1 MCSTNSILLQ
11 IAPGAELIEI
21 ASEPTKETEQTHA
34 MALKALVESLLF
46 VSDEPVPIDKLAA
59 VLGAR
64 PEEIDDVLAQL
75 ARDYEVRGFRLQ
87 RKGQLVQIVSAPEA
101 AEYIR
106 RFLGLEAGSRLSAA
120 ALETLAVIAYRQP
133 VTRSEIQAVRG
144 VDSDSVLRT
153 LLNQGL
159 IEEQGRM
166 ERAGRPILY
175 GTSFEFLQHFGLRDL
190 AQLPPLQESDPGHS
204 ASTPDEVDSS

>member
-1 MCSTNSILLQ
+1 
-11 IAPGAELIEI
+11 LIEMTC
-21 ASEPTKETEQTHA
+21 EPTTGIEQTQTL
-34 MALKALVESLLF
+34 ALKTLVESLLF
-46 VSDEPVPIDKLAA
+46 VSDAPVPIDKLAA

-64 PEEIDDVLAQL
+64 QEEVDNVLTQL
-75 ARDYEVRGFRLQ
+75 ASEYEVRGFRLQ
-87 RKGQLVQIVSAPEA
+87 RKGQFVQIVSAPEA
-101 AEYIR
+101 AECIR
-106 RFLGLEAGSRLSAA
+106 RFLGLEAGSKLSAA

-159 IEEQGRM
+159 IEEQGRL

-190 AQLPPLQESDPGHS
+190 AQLPPLRDSDPDHS
-204 ASTPDEVDSS
+204 ESTTDEVGS

>member
-1 MCSTNSILLQ
+1 VCPTNSILSQ
-11 IAPGAELIEI
+11 IAPGGELIEI
-21 ASEPTKETEQTHA
+21 ARHPTRETEQTQA
-34 MALKALVESLLF
+34 LALKALVESLLF

-59 VLGAR
+59 VLDAR
-64 PEEIDDVLAQL
+64 PDEVSDVLVQL
-75 ARDYEVRGFRLQ
+75 ACDYQVRGFRLQ

-106 RFLGLEAGSRLSAA
+106 RFLGLDAGSRLSAA

-133 VTRSEIQAVRG
+133 VTRNEIQAVRG

-159 IEEQGRM
+159 IEEQGRLD
-166 ERAGRPILY
+166 RAGRPILY

-190 AQLPPLQESDPGHS
+190 AQLPPLRDSDPGHS
-204 ASTPDEVDSS
+204 TSTTGEVVS